1 MESKFDSIL
10 FKLDI
15 LGPEPKLNIFGDDKY
30 KSKFSSIC
38 SIIVIALLVAWTIYS
53 IVDYFEYQNPTIVY
67 FKDNDKETNRTV
79 NIQDSIMFT
88 ILDVSDD
95 AAIDESKIYFEAF
108 YIIQKS
114 GSEMEAIPLTVE
126 RCEIGKNVDKEFEE
140 QLSGFRLEQYYCI
153 AENLTDLPLNY
164 IPDAEQTSLYI
175 SIRLNE
181 SSDYEPDEDLFLYF
195 MNGNDIIDHSD
206 NENPFRNTYYQDLVY
221 QKKIAK

>member
-15 LGPEPKLNIFGDDKY
+15 LGPEPKLNVFGDDKY

-114 GSEMEAIPLTVE
+114 GSEMEVIPLTVE

-195 MNGNDIIDHSD
+195 IGSLFVFY
-206 NENPFRNTYYQDLVY
+206 EW
-221 QKKIAK
+221 K